1 MMILSI
7 AVFSG
12 VSRFASGGSIVA
24 PFSIISSALV
34 RDCLVVPD
42 PSIGVFCIGSII
54 GTIYI

>member
-1 MMILSI
+1 MLSVV
-7 AVFSG
+7 VFSG

-24 PFSIISSALV
+24 PFSVISSALV

-42 PSIGVFCIGSII
+42 PSLGVVCIGSVI